1 MRIAVA
7 SVATFIDEQTHF
19 VVGQANAA
27 LVSVACD
34 EALEHR
40 GEHSVTS
47 QLCPLH
53 LQTLQPMSWRLCG
66 TNQPYA
72 AEQ

>member
-1 MRIAVA
+1 MCFVINHISQRLKMRIAVA

-34 EALEHR
+34 EAFGTMGRTLRHLAAVPFAPPK
-40 GEHSVTS
+40 HSN
-47 QLCPLH
+47 
-53 LQTLQPMSWRLCG
+53 R
-66 TNQPYA
+66 
-72 AEQ
+72 